1 MTPLL
6 GGLDFSIMPDIAI
19 QKTKED
25 LASKSLQV
33 TVPAER
39 VKAAELQALA
49 KYAKSARLPGFRKGK
64 APEALIRRKY
74 ADAIRQA
81 VLEELVQ
88 AGWERA
94 RETEKLRPVGQP
106 HIHDLKWSDG
116 NVVEFELHVDVH
128 PELTLAKTGGFALH
142 RTLVP
147 VTDAQLTEQLD
158 KLREQKATWSPI
170 EGSKPTAGNLVE
182 LTIANLDEGEA
193 SDDRPYSLVLGEGQA
208 IPELEARVMDL
219 AQGASREVAVQF
231 PEDYP
236 EEAKRGKS
244 RKLRLTLRE
253 VKRQELPALD
263 DAFAREQGDFED
275 LAALQKAVREDL
287 GKEAL
292 RDADAKV
299 RDQLIQ
305 AIIAANDVPAPK
317 SLVDRLSG
325 GYAEAYGIPKEQ
337 HATFRAEFETVAAAQ
352 VRRNLV
358 LDAVVDAHK
367 LAATE
372 ADIDARVS
380 ELAKA
385 RNAPPAQL
393 YASLEKAGR
402 LRDLERALT
411 EEKAF
416 TWLLSQSTVTEG
428 KA

>member
-1 MTPLL
+1 MT
-6 GGLDFSIMPDIAI
+6 DITI

-25 LASKSLQV
+25 LASKRLQV

-39 VKAAELQALA
+39 VKATEAGAVA

-64 APEALIRRKY
+64 APEALVRKKY

-88 AGWERA
+88 ASWERA

-106 HIHDLKWSDG
+106 HIHDLKWSEA
-116 NVVEFELHVDVH
+116 NVVEFELHVEVH
-128 PELTLAKTGGFALH
+128 PELTLAKTTGFKLE
-142 RTLVP
+142 RKLEP
-147 VTDAQLTEQLD
+147 VAEARVTEQID
-158 KLREQKATWSPI
+158 KLREQKATWTPL
-170 EGSKPTAGNLVE
+170 EGAKPAPGNLVE
-182 LTIANLDEGEA
+182 LTIANLDEGETDA
-193 SDDRPYSLVLGEGQA
+193 RPYALVLGEGQA
-208 IPELEARVMDL
+208 IPELEERVMGL
-219 AQGASREVAVQF
+219 AHGETQDVEVKF
-231 PEDYP
+231 PDDYP
-236 EEAKRGKS
+236 EEAKRGKA

-253 VKRQELPALD
+253 VKRQDLPALD
-263 DAFAREQGDFED
+263 DAFARAQGDFED
-275 LAALQKAVREDL
+275 VAALTAAVRKDL
-287 GKEAL
+287 ESEAV
-292 RDADAKV
+292 RDADSKV

-317 SLVDRLSG
+317 SLVDRLTA
-325 GYAEAYGIPKEQ
+325 GYADAYGIPKEQ
-337 HATFRAEFETVAAAQ
+337 FATFRAEFDSVAAAQ
-352 VRRNLV
+352 VRRGLV
-358 LDAVVDAHK
+358 LDAVVDANT

-380 ELAKA
+380 ELATA

-393 YASLEKAGR
+393 YASLEKSGR

-416 TWLLSQSTVTEG
+416 TWLLSQSTVSEV

>member
-1 MTPLL
+1 
-6 GGLDFSIMPDIAI
+6 MP
-19 QKTKED
+19 
-25 LASKSLQV
+25 
-33 TVPAER
+33 PA
-39 VKAAELQALA
+39 
-49 KYAKSARLPGFRKGK
+49 G
-64 APEALIRRKY
+64 
-74 ADAIRQA
+74 
-81 VLEELVQ
+81 
-88 AGWERA
+88 
-94 RETEKLRPVGQP
+94 
-106 HIHDLKWSDG
+106 
-116 NVVEFELHVDVH
+116 
-128 PELTLAKTGGFALH
+128 
-142 RTLVP
+142 
-147 VTDAQLTEQLD
+147 
-158 KLREQKATWSPI
+158 
-170 EGSKPTAGNLVE
+170 
-182 LTIANLDEGEA
+182 
-193 SDDRPYSLVLGEGQA
+193 
-208 IPELEARVMDL
+208 
-219 AQGASREVAVQF
+219 
-231 PEDYP
+231 
-236 EEAKRGKS
+236 
-244 RKLRLTLRE
+244 
-253 VKRQELPALD
+253 
-263 DAFAREQGDFED
+263 AREQGDFED

>member
-1 MTPLL
+1 MT
-6 GGLDFSIMPDIAI
+6 DIAI
-19 QKTKED
+19 RKTKED

-39 VKAAELQALA
+39 VKAAEDGAVA

-64 APEALIRRKY
+64 APEALVRRKY
-74 ADAIRQA
+74 ADAIRQT

-88 AGWERA
+88 ASWEQA
-94 RETEKLRPVGQP
+94 REAEKLRPVGQP
-106 HIHDLKWSDG
+106 HIHDLKWG
-116 NVVEFELHVDVH
+116 ETNVIEFELHVDVH
-128 PELTLAKTGGFALH
+128 PELTLAKTGGFK
-142 RTLVP
+142 LVRAVEP

-158 KLREQKATWSPI
+158 KLREQKATWTPVEGGKPSP
-170 EGSKPTAGNLVE
+170 GNLVE
-182 LTIANLDEGEA
+182 LTIANLDEGEDA
-193 SDDRPYSLVLGEGQA
+193 EARPYSLVLGEGQA
-208 IPELEARVMDL
+208 IPDLEERVL
-219 AQGASREVAVQF
+219 GLGLGETKEVEVRF

-236 EEAKRGKS
+236 EEAKRGQA

-263 DAFAREQGDFED
+263 DEFARETGDFED
-275 LAALQKAVREDL
+275 LKALKESVRSDLEKEAVRE
-287 GKEAL
+287 
-292 RDADAKV
+292 ADAKV
-299 RDQLIQ
+299 RDALIQ
-305 AIIAANDVPAPK
+305 EIVKANDVPAPK
-317 SLVDRLSG
+317 SLVERLTR
-325 GYAEAYGIPKEQ
+325 GYAEAYGIPEAQ
-337 HATFRAEFETVAAAQ
+337 LGTFRAEFGPVAEAQ
-352 VRRNLV
+352 VRRGLV
-358 LDAVVDAHK
+358 LDAVVEAQK

-380 ELAKA
+380 ELAQA

-416 TWLLSQSTVTEG
+416 TWLLSQSTVTEA

>member
-1 MTPLL
+1 MT
-6 GGLDFSIMPDIAI
+6 DIAI

-25 LASKSLQV
+25 LASKRLQV

-39 VKAAELQALA
+39 VKAAEDGAVA

-64 APEALIRRKY
+64 APESLVRRKY
-74 ADAIRQA
+74 ADAIRQS

-88 AGWERA
+88 ASWERA

-106 HIHDLKWSDG
+106 HIHDLKWSEG
-116 NVVEFELHVDVH
+116 NIVEFELHVDVH
-128 PELTLAKTGGFALH
+128 PELTLKKAGGFTLT
-142 RTLVP
+142 RTLAP

-158 KLREQKATWSPI
+158 KLREQKATWSPV
-170 EGSKPTAGNLVE
+170 EAKPAPGNLVE
-182 LTIANLDEGEA
+182 LTIANLDEGEG
-193 SDDRPYSLVLGEGQA
+193 SDERPYSLVLGEGQA
-208 IPELEARVMDL
+208 IPELEERVMGL
-219 AQGASREVAVQF
+219 ALGETKEVSVKF
-231 PEDYP
+231 PDDYP
-236 EEAKRGKS
+236 EEGKRGKA

-253 VKRQELPALD
+253 VKQQDLPALD

-275 LAALQKAVREDL
+275 LAALRQAVRTDL
-287 GKEAL
+287 EKEAQ

-299 RDQLIQ
+299 RDQLLQ
-305 AIIAANDVPAPK
+305 AIIAANDVPAPQ

-337 HATFRAEFETVAAAQ
+337 YATFRAEFETVAAAQ
-352 VRRNLV
+352 VRRGLV
-358 LDAVVDAHK
+358 LDAVVDANK
-367 LAATE
+367 LTATE

-380 ELAKA
+380 EMAKA
-385 RNAPPAQL
+385 RNAPSAQL

>member
-1 MTPLL
+1 MT
-6 GGLDFSIMPDIAI
+6 DIAI

-25 LASKSLQV
+25 LASKRLQV

-39 VKAAELQALA
+39 VKAAEDGAVA

-64 APEALIRRKY
+64 APESLVRRKY
-74 ADAIRQA
+74 ADAIRQS

-88 AGWERA
+88 ASWERA
-94 RETEKLRPVGQP
+94 RDTEKLRPVGQP
-106 HIHDLKWSDG
+106 HIHDLKWSEG
-116 NVVEFELHVDVH
+116 NIVEFELHVDVH
-128 PELTLAKTGGFALH
+128 PELTLKKAGGFTLT
-142 RTLVP
+142 RTLAP

-158 KLREQKATWSPI
+158 QLREQKATWSPV
-170 EGSKPTAGNLVE
+170 EAKPAPGNLVE
-182 LTIANLDEGEA
+182 LTIANLDEGEG
-193 SDDRPYSLVLGEGQA
+193 SDERPYSLVLGEGQA
-208 IPELEARVMDL
+208 IPELEERVMGL
-219 AQGASREVAVQF
+219 ALGETKEVSVKF
-231 PEDYP
+231 PDDYP
-236 EEAKRGKS
+236 EEGKRGKA

-253 VKRQELPALD
+253 VKQQDLPALD

-275 LAALQKAVREDL
+275 LAALRQAVRTDL
-287 GKEAL
+287 EKEAQ

-305 AIIAANDVPAPK
+305 AIIAANDVPAPQ

-337 HATFRAEFETVAAAQ
+337 YATFRAEFETVAAAQ
-352 VRRNLV
+352 VRRGLV
-358 LDAVVDAHK
+358 LDAVVDANK
-367 LAATE
+367 LTATE

-380 ELAKA
+380 EMAKA
-385 RNAPPAQL
+385 RNAPSAQL

>member
-1 MTPLL
+1 MTPPR
-6 GGLDFSIMPDIAI
+6 GGLDFSIMTDIAI

-39 VKAAELQALA
+39 VKAAEDGAVA

-64 APEALIRRKY
+64 APESLVRRKY
-74 ADAIRQA
+74 ADAIRQS

-88 AGWERA
+88 ASWEQA
-94 RETEKLRPVGQP
+94 REREKLRPVGQP
-106 HIHDLKWSDG
+106 HIHDLKWSET
-116 NVVEFELHVDVH
+116 NVIEFELHVDVH
-128 PELTLAKTGGFALH
+128 PELTLTKTGGFTLT
-142 RTLVP
+142 RTLGP

-170 EGSKPTAGNLVE
+170 ETKPGPGNLVE
-182 LTIANLDEGEA
+182 LTIANLDDGEGAGE
-193 SDDRPYSLVLGEGQA
+193 RPYSLVLGEGQA
-208 IPELEARVMDL
+208 IPELEERVMEL
-219 AQGASREVAVQF
+219 ALGETRDVNVKF
-231 PEDYP
+231 PDDYP
-236 EEAKRGKS
+236 EEGKRGKA

-253 VKRQELPALD
+253 VKRQDLPALD

-275 LAALQKAVREDL
+275 VAALQQAVRTDL
-287 GKEAL
+287 EKEAQ

-337 HATFRAEFETVAAAQ
+337 YATFRAEFETVAAAQ
-352 VRRNLV
+352 VRRGLV

-367 LAATE
+367 LAASE

-380 ELAKA
+380 EMAKT

>member
-1 MTPLL
+1 MT
-6 GGLDFSIMPDIAI
+6 DIAI

-25 LASKSLQV
+25 LASKRLQV

-39 VKAAELQALA
+39 VKAAEDGAVA

-64 APEALIRRKY
+64 APESLVRRKY
-74 ADAIRQA
+74 ADAIRQS

-88 AGWERA
+88 ASWERA

-116 NVVEFELHVDVH
+116 NIVEFELHVDVH
-128 PELTLAKTGGFALH
+128 PELTLKKAGGFTLT
-142 RTLVP
+142 RTLAP

-158 KLREQKATWSPI
+158 KLREQKATWSPV
-170 EGSKPTAGNLVE
+170 EAKPAPGNLVE
-182 LTIANLDEGEA
+182 LTIANLDEGEG
-193 SDDRPYSLVLGEGQA
+193 SDERPYSLVLGEGQA
-208 IPELEARVMDL
+208 IPELEERVMGL
-219 AQGASREVAVQF
+219 ALGETKEVSVKF
-231 PEDYP
+231 PDDYP
-236 EEAKRGKS
+236 EEGKRGKA

-253 VKRQELPALD
+253 VKRQDLPALD

-275 LAALQKAVREDL
+275 LAALRQAVRTDL
-287 GKEAL
+287 EKEAQ

-305 AIIAANDVPAPK
+305 AIIAANDVPAPQ

-337 HATFRAEFETVAAAQ
+337 YATFRAEFETVAAAQ
-352 VRRNLV
+352 VRRGLV
-358 LDAVVDAHK
+358 LDAVVDANK
-367 LAATE
+367 LTATE

-380 ELAKA
+380 EMAKA
-385 RNAPPAQL
+385 RNAPSAQL

>member
-1 MTPLL
+1 MT
-6 GGLDFSIMPDIAI
+6 DIAI

-25 LASKSLQV
+25 LASKRLQV

-39 VKAAELQALA
+39 VKAAEDGAVA

-64 APEALIRRKY
+64 APESLVRRKY
-74 ADAIRQA
+74 ADAIRQS

-88 AGWERA
+88 ASWERA

-106 HIHDLKWSDG
+106 HIHDLKWSEG
-116 NVVEFELHVDVH
+116 NIVEFELHVDVH
-128 PELTLAKTGGFALH
+128 PELTLKKAGGFTLT
-142 RTLVP
+142 RTLAP

-158 KLREQKATWSPI
+158 KLREQKATWSPV
-170 EGSKPTAGNLVE
+170 EAKPAPGNLVE
-182 LTIANLDEGEA
+182 LTIANLDEGEG
-193 SDDRPYSLVLGEGQA
+193 SDERPYSLVLGEGQA
-208 IPELEARVMDL
+208 IPELEERVMGL
-219 AQGASREVAVQF
+219 ALGETKEVSVKF
-231 PEDYP
+231 PDDYP
-236 EEAKRGKS
+236 EEGKRGKT

-253 VKRQELPALD
+253 VKRQDLPALD

-275 LAALQKAVREDL
+275 LAALRQAVRTDL
-287 GKEAL
+287 EKEAQ

-305 AIIAANDVPAPK
+305 AIIAANDVPAPQ

-337 HATFRAEFETVAAAQ
+337 YATFRAEFETVAAAQ
-352 VRRNLV
+352 VRRGLV
-358 LDAVVDAHK
+358 LDAVVDANK
-367 LAATE
+367 LTATE

-380 ELAKA
+380 EMAKA
-385 RNAPPAQL
+385 RNAPSAQL

>member
-1 MTPLL
+1 MT
-6 GGLDFSIMPDIAI
+6 DIAI

-25 LASKSLQV
+25 LASKRLQV

-39 VKAAELQALA
+39 VKAAEDGAVA

-64 APEALIRRKY
+64 APESLVRRKY
-74 ADAIRQA
+74 ADAIRQS

-88 AGWERA
+88 ASWERA

-106 HIHDLKWSDG
+106 HIHDLKWSKG
-116 NVVEFELHVDVH
+116 NIVEFELHVDVH
-128 PELTLAKTGGFALH
+128 PELTLKKAGGFTLT
-142 RTLVP
+142 RTLAP

-158 KLREQKATWSPI
+158 KLREQKATWSPV
-170 EGSKPTAGNLVE
+170 EAKPAPGNLVE
-182 LTIANLDEGEA
+182 LTIANLDEGEG
-193 SDDRPYSLVLGEGQA
+193 SDERPYSLVLGEGQE
-208 IPELEARVMDL
+208 IPELEELVMGL
-219 AQGASREVAVQF
+219 ALGETKEVSVKF
-231 PEDYP
+231 PDDYP
-236 EEAKRGKS
+236 EEGKRGKA

-253 VKRQELPALD
+253 VKKQDLPALD

-275 LAALQKAVREDL
+275 LAALRQAVRTDL
-287 GKEAL
+287 EKEAQ

-305 AIIAANDVPAPK
+305 AIIAANDVPAPQ

-337 HATFRAEFETVAAAQ
+337 YATFRAEFETVAAAQ
-352 VRRNLV
+352 VRRGLV
-358 LDAVVDAHK
+358 LDAVVDANK
-367 LAATE
+367 LTATE

-380 ELAKA
+380 EMAKA
-385 RNAPPAQL
+385 RNAPSAQL

>member
-1 MTPLL
+1 MT
-6 GGLDFSIMPDIAI
+6 DIAI

-25 LASKSLQV
+25 LASKRLQV

-39 VKAAELQALA
+39 VKAAEDGAVA

-64 APEALIRRKY
+64 APESLVRRKY
-74 ADAIRQA
+74 ADAIRQS

-88 AGWERA
+88 ASWERA

-106 HIHDLKWSDG
+106 HIHDLKWSEG
-116 NVVEFELHVDVH
+116 NIVEFELHVDVH
-128 PELTLAKTGGFALH
+128 PELTLKKAGGFTLT
-142 RTLVP
+142 RTLAP

-158 KLREQKATWSPI
+158 KLREQKATWSPV
-170 EGSKPTAGNLVE
+170 EAKPAPGNLVE
-182 LTIANLDEGEA
+182 LTIANLDEGEG
-193 SDDRPYSLVLGEGQA
+193 SDERPYSLVLGEGQA
-208 IPELEARVMDL
+208 IPELEERVMGL
-219 AQGASREVAVQF
+219 ALGETKEVSVKF
-231 PEDYP
+231 PDDYP
-236 EEAKRGKS
+236 EEGKRGKA

-253 VKRQELPALD
+253 VKQQDLPALD

-275 LAALQKAVREDL
+275 LAALRQAVRTDL
-287 GKEAL
+287 EKEAQ

-305 AIIAANDVPAPK
+305 AIIAANDVPAPQ

-337 HATFRAEFETVAAAQ
+337 YATFRAEFETVAAAQ
-352 VRRNLV
+352 VRRGLV
-358 LDAVVDAHK
+358 LDAVVDANK
-367 LAATE
+367 LTATE

-380 ELAKA
+380 EMAKA
-385 RNAPPAQL
+385 RNAPSAQL

>member
-1 MTPLL
+1 MT
-6 GGLDFSIMPDIAI
+6 DIAI

-25 LASKSLQV
+25 LASKRLQV

-39 VKAAELQALA
+39 VKAAEDGAVA

-64 APEALIRRKY
+64 APESLVRRKY
-74 ADAIRQA
+74 ADAIRQS

-88 AGWERA
+88 ASWERA

-116 NVVEFELHVDVH
+116 NIVEFELHVDVH
-128 PELTLAKTGGFALH
+128 PELTLKKAGGFTLT
-142 RTLVP
+142 RTLAP

-158 KLREQKATWSPI
+158 KLREQKATWSPV
-170 EGSKPTAGNLVE
+170 EAKPAPGNLVE
-182 LTIANLDEGEA
+182 LTIANLDEGEG
-193 SDDRPYSLVLGEGQA
+193 SDERPYSLVLGEGQA
-208 IPELEARVMDL
+208 IPELEERVMGL
-219 AQGASREVAVQF
+219 ALGETKEVSVKF
-231 PEDYP
+231 PDDYP
-236 EEAKRGKS
+236 EEGKRGKA

-253 VKRQELPALD
+253 VKRQDLPALD

-275 LAALQKAVREDL
+275 LAALRQAVRTDL
-287 GKEAL
+287 EKEAQ

-305 AIIAANDVPAPK
+305 AIIAANDVPAPQ

-337 HATFRAEFETVAAAQ
+337 YATFRAEFETVAAAQ
-352 VRRNLV
+352 VRRGLV
-358 LDAVVDAHK
+358 LDAVVDANK
-367 LAATE
+367 LTATE

-380 ELAKA
+380 EMAKA

>member
-1 MTPLL
+1 MT
-6 GGLDFSIMPDIAI
+6 DIAI
-19 QKTKED
+19 RKTKED

-39 VKAAELQALA
+39 VKAAEDGAVA

-64 APEALIRRKY
+64 APEALVRRKY
-74 ADAIRQA
+74 ADAIRQT

-88 AGWERA
+88 ASWEQA
-94 RETEKLRPVGQP
+94 REAEKLRPVGQP
-106 HIHDLKWSDG
+106 HIHDLKWG
-116 NVVEFELHVDVH
+116 ETNVIEFELHVDVH
-128 PELTLAKTGGFALH
+128 PELTLAKTGGFK
-142 RTLVP
+142 LVRAVEA

-158 KLREQKATWSPI
+158 KLREQKATWTPVEGGKPSP
-170 EGSKPTAGNLVE
+170 GNLVE
-182 LTIANLDEGEA
+182 LTIANLDEGEDA
-193 SDDRPYSLVLGEGQA
+193 EARPYSLVLGEGQA
-208 IPELEARVMDL
+208 IPDLEERVLGL
-219 AQGASREVAVQF
+219 ALGETKDVEVRF

-236 EEAKRGKS
+236 EEAKRGRA

-263 DAFAREQGDFED
+263 DEFARETGDFED
-275 LAALQKAVREDL
+275 LKALKDSVRADLEKEAVRE
-287 GKEAL
+287 
-292 RDADAKV
+292 ADAKV
-299 RDQLIQ
+299 RDALIQ
-305 AIIAANDVPAPK
+305 EIVKANDVPAPK
-317 SLVDRLSG
+317 SLVERLTR
-325 GYAEAYGIPKEQ
+325 GYAEAYGIPEAQ
-337 HATFRAEFETVAAAQ
+337 LGTFRAEFAPVAEAQ
-352 VRRNLV
+352 VRRGLV
-358 LDAVVDAHK
+358 LDAVVEAQK

-380 ELAKA
+380 ELAQA

-416 TWLLSQSTVTEG
+416 TWLLSQSTVTEA

>member
-1 MTPLL
+1 MT
-6 GGLDFSIMPDIAI
+6 DIAI

-25 LASKSLQV
+25 LASKRLQV

-39 VKAAELQALA
+39 VKAAEDGAVA

-64 APEALIRRKY
+64 APESLVRRKY
-74 ADAIRQA
+74 ADAIRQS

-88 AGWERA
+88 DSGERA

-106 HIHDLKWSDG
+106 HIHDLKWSEG
-116 NVVEFELHVDVH
+116 NIVEFELHVDVH
-128 PELTLAKTGGFALH
+128 PELTLKKAGGFTLT
-142 RTLVP
+142 RTLAP

-158 KLREQKATWSPI
+158 KLREQKATWSPV
-170 EGSKPTAGNLVE
+170 EAKPAPGNLVE
-182 LTIANLDEGEA
+182 LTIANLDEGEG
-193 SDDRPYSLVLGEGQA
+193 SDERPYSLVLGEGQA
-208 IPELEARVMDL
+208 IPELEERVMGL
-219 AQGASREVAVQF
+219 ALGETKEVSVKF
-231 PEDYP
+231 PDDYP
-236 EEAKRGKS
+236 EEGKRGKA

-253 VKRQELPALD
+253 VKRQDLPALD

-275 LAALQKAVREDL
+275 LAALRQAVRTDL
-287 GKEAL
+287 EKEAQ

-305 AIIAANDVPAPK
+305 AIIAANDVPAPQ

-337 HATFRAEFETVAAAQ
+337 YATFRAEFETVAAAQ
-352 VRRNLV
+352 VRRGLV
-358 LDAVVDAHK
+358 LDAVVDANK
-367 LAATE
+367 LTATE

-380 ELAKA
+380 EMAKA
-385 RNAPPAQL
+385 RNAPSAQL

>member
-1 MTPLL
+1 MT
-6 GGLDFSIMPDIAI
+6 DIAI

-39 VKAAELQALA
+39 VKAAEDGAVA

-64 APEALIRRKY
+64 APESLVRRKY
-74 ADAIRQA
+74 ADAIRQT

-88 AGWERA
+88 ASWERA

-106 HIHDLKWSDG
+106 HIHDLKWSET
-116 NVVEFELHVDVH
+116 NVIEFELHVDVH
-128 PELTLAKTGGFALH
+128 PELTLKKTGGFAIT
-142 RTLVP
+142 RTLEP
-147 VTDAQLTEQLD
+147 VTEAQLTEQLG
-158 KLREQKATWSPI
+158 KLREQKATWSPV
-170 EGSKPTAGNLVE
+170 EAKPAPGNMVE

-193 SDDRPYSLVLGEGQA
+193 SDERPYSLVLGEGQA
-208 IPELEARVMDL
+208 IPELEERVMEL
-219 AQGASREVAVQF
+219 ALGETREVNVKF
-231 PEDYP
+231 PDDYP
-236 EEAKRGKS
+236 EEGKRGQS

-253 VKRQELPALD
+253 VKQQDLPALD

-275 LAALQKAVREDL
+275 LAALKQVVRTDL
-287 GKEAL
+287 EAEAK

-317 SLVDRLSG
+317 SLVDRLSS

-337 HATFRAEFETVAAAQ
+337 YATFRAEFETVAAAQ
-352 VRRNLV
+352 VRRGLV
-358 LDAVVDAHK
+358 LDAVVDANK

-380 ELAKA
+380 EMAKA

-416 TWLLSQSTVTEG
+416 TWLLAQSTVTEG

>member
-1 MTPLL
+1 MT
-6 GGLDFSIMPDIAI
+6 DIAI

-25 LASKSLQV
+25 LASKRLQV

-39 VKAAELQALA
+39 VKAAEDGAVA

-64 APEALIRRKY
+64 APESLVRRKY
-74 ADAIRQA
+74 ADAIRQS

-88 AGWERA
+88 ASWERA

-116 NVVEFELHVDVH
+116 NIVEFELHVDVH
-128 PELTLAKTGGFALH
+128 PELTLKKAGGFTLT
-142 RTLVP
+142 RTLAP

-158 KLREQKATWSPI
+158 KLREQKATWSPV
-170 EGSKPTAGNLVE
+170 EAKPAPGNLVE
-182 LTIANLDEGEA
+182 LTIANLDEGEG
-193 SDDRPYSLVLGEGQA
+193 SDERPYSLVLGEGQA
-208 IPELEARVMDL
+208 IPELEERVMGL
-219 AQGASREVAVQF
+219 ALGETKEVSVKF
-231 PEDYP
+231 PDDYP
-236 EEAKRGKS
+236 EEGKRGKA

-253 VKRQELPALD
+253 VKRQDLPALD

-275 LAALQKAVREDL
+275 LAALRQAVRSDL
-287 GKEAL
+287 EKEAQ

-305 AIIAANDVPAPK
+305 AIIAANDVPAPQ

-337 HATFRAEFETVAAAQ
+337 YATFRAEFETVAAAQ
-352 VRRNLV
+352 VRRGLV
-358 LDAVVDAHK
+358 LDAVVDANK
-367 LAATE
+367 LTATE

-380 ELAKA
+380 EMAKA
-385 RNAPPAQL
+385 RNAPSAQL

>member
-1 MTPLL
+1 MT
-6 GGLDFSIMPDIAI
+6 DIAI

-25 LASKSLQV
+25 LASKRLQV

-39 VKAAELQALA
+39 VKAAEDGAVA

-64 APEALIRRKY
+64 APESLVRRKY
-74 ADAIRQA
+74 ADAIRQS

-88 AGWERA
+88 ASWERA

-106 HIHDLKWSDG
+106 HIHDLKWSEG
-116 NVVEFELHVDVH
+116 NIVEFELHVDVH
-128 PELTLAKTGGFALH
+128 PELTLKKAGGFTLT
-142 RTLVP
+142 RTLAP

-158 KLREQKATWSPI
+158 KLREQKATWSPV
-170 EGSKPTAGNLVE
+170 EAKPAPGNLVE
-182 LTIANLDEGEA
+182 LTIANLDEGEG
-193 SDDRPYSLVLGEGQA
+193 SDERPYSLVLGEGQA
-208 IPELEARVMDL
+208 IPELEERVMGL
-219 AQGASREVAVQF
+219 ALGETKEVSVKF
-231 PEDYP
+231 PDDYP
-236 EEAKRGKS
+236 EEGKRGKA

-253 VKRQELPALD
+253 VKRQDLPALD

-275 LAALQKAVREDL
+275 LAALRQAVRTDL
-287 GKEAL
+287 EKEAQ

-305 AIIAANDVPAPK
+305 AIIAANDVPAPQ

-337 HATFRAEFETVAAAQ
+337 YATFRAEFETVAAAQ
-352 VRRNLV
+352 VRRGLV
-358 LDAVVDAHK
+358 LDAVVDANK
-367 LAATE
+367 LTATE

-380 ELAKA
+380 EMAKA

>member
-1 MTPLL
+1 MT
-6 GGLDFSIMPDIAI
+6 DIAI

-39 VKAAELQALA
+39 VKAAEDGAVA

-64 APEALIRRKY
+64 APESLVRRKY
-74 ADAIRQA
+74 ADAIRQT

-88 AGWERA
+88 ASWERA

-106 HIHDLKWSDG
+106 HIHDLKWSDA
-116 NVVEFELHVDVH
+116 NVIEFELHVDVH
-128 PELTLAKTGGFALH
+128 PELTLAKTSGFKFVRKLE
-142 RTLVP
+142 P
-147 VTDAQLTEQLD
+147 VADTQLTEQLD

-170 EGSKPTAGNLVE
+170 EDAKPALGNLVE

-193 SDDRPYSLVLGEGQA
+193 TETRPYSLVLGQGQA
-208 IPELEARVMDL
+208 IPELEERVMELSLGED
-219 AQGASREVAVQF
+219 REVEVKF
-231 PEDYP
+231 PDDYP

-244 RKLRLTLRE
+244 RKLKLTLRE
-253 VKRQELPALD
+253 VKRQDLPALD

-275 LAALQKAVREDL
+275 LAALQRAVKKDL
-287 GKEAL
+287 ESEAA

-317 SLVDRLSG
+317 SLVDRLTS

-337 HATFRAEFETVAAAQ
+337 YPTFRAEFETVAAAQ
-352 VRRNLV
+352 VRRGLV
-358 LDAVVDAHK
+358 LDAVVDANK
-367 LAATE
+367 LTATE

-416 TWLLSQSTVTEG
+416 TFLLSQSTVTEG
-428 KA
+428 NA

>member
-1 MTPLL
+1 LTPPG
-6 GGLDFSIMPDIAI
+6 GGLDFPIMTDIAI

-39 VKAAELQALA
+39 VKAAESQALA

-64 APEALIRRKY
+64 APEALIRKKY
-74 ADAIRQA
+74 ADAIRQT

-88 AGWERA
+88 ASWERA

-106 HIHDLKWSDG
+106 HIHDLKWSDA

-128 PELTLAKTGGFALH
+128 PELALAKTGGFKVT
-142 RTLVP
+142 RTLEA
-147 VTDAQLTEQLD
+147 VTDAQVTEQLD
-158 KLREQKATWSPI
+158 KLREQKATWSPV
-170 EGSKPTAGNLVE
+170 EAKPAPGNLVE
-182 LTIANLDEGEA
+182 LSIANLDEGEA
-193 SDDRPYSLVLGEGQA
+193 SDERPYSLVLGEGQA
-208 IPELEARVMDL
+208 IPELEERVMEL
-219 AQGASREVAVQF
+219 ALGATKEVSVKF

-236 EEAKRGKS
+236 EESKRGKA

-253 VKRQELPALD
+253 VKKQDLPKLD

-275 LAALQKAVREDL
+275 LGALKKAVRDDL
-287 GKEAL
+287 EKEAQ

-299 RDQLIQ
+299 REQVIQ
-305 AIIAANDVPAPK
+305 AIVAANDVPAPK
-317 SLVDRLSG
+317 SLVDRLTS
-325 GYAEAYGIPKEQ
+325 GYADAYGIPKEQ
-337 HATFRAEFETVAAAQ
+337 YATFRAEFGTVAEAQ
-352 VRRNLV
+352 VRRGLV
-358 LDAVVDAHK
+358 LDAVVDANK

-372 ADIDARVS
+372 AEIDARVS

-416 TWLLSQSTVTEG
+416 TWLLSQSTVTEA